1 MVAIYLQKTV
11 HEGLWARRMALFF
24 VQLLVLTVLLHR
36 FGSLATPA
44 ALNLLAVSI
53 GGLILA
59 IIVALVGI
67 VRIWFGGQIGA
78 GAAFAAIAIAL
89 VGLALP
95 AYYFSQ
101 FFLLPRLN
109 DVETTPRQPMHFSQ
123 LAAQRPADANRIVE
137 PDLAAAE
144 IQEKAYPDLRPMELE
159 RSVTETFDIVHE
171 AVKRI
176 GWTIA
181 LNEPPGEQPGRIE
194 ATDRTMIMGFTDDV
208 LVRVNGDDTHAF
220 IDVRSVSRYGLHD
233 LGANADRIRE
243 LFAEVKAALEK
254 GEKTGLEQA
263 EPKPKA
269 GTAPVLKK
277 PVKKRRQKR
286 NRRAR
291 DQQQSQPPAAQR
303 RRGPFGNLPL
313 LSPD

>member
-24 VQLLVLTVLLHR
+24 VQLLILTVLLHR

-44 ALNLLAVSI
+44 ALNLLTVSI
-53 GGLILA
+53 GGLVLA
-59 IIVALVGI
+59 IAVALFGL

-95 AYYFSQ
+95 LYYLSQ
-101 FFLLPRLN
+101 FFLLPRLT
-109 DVETTPRQPMHFSQ
+109 DVETTPRQPMQFSQ

-159 RSVTETFDIVHE
+159 RSATETFDIVHE
-171 AVKRI
+171 AVKRL
-176 GWTIA
+176 GWTIV
-181 LNEPPGEQPGRIE
+181 LNEPPGDQPGRIE
-194 ATDRTMIMGFTDDV
+194 ATDRTMIMGYTDDA
-208 LVRVNGDDTHAF
+208 LIRVTGDDTRAF
-220 IDVRSVSRYGLHD
+220 IDVRSVSRYGMHD
-233 LGANADRIRE
+233 LGANAERIRT

-277 PVKKRRQKR
+277 PVKKRRAKR
-286 NRRAR
+286 NRRATG
-291 DQQQSQPPAAQR
+291 QQQSQPPAAQR

>member
-24 VQLLVLTVLLHR
+24 VQLLILTVLLHR

-44 ALNLLAVSI
+44 ALNLLTVSI
-53 GGLILA
+53 GGLVLA
-59 IIVALVGI
+59 IIVAVVGL

-78 GAAFAAIAIAL
+78 GQAFAGIAIAL
-89 VGLALP
+89 IGLALP
-95 AYYFSQ
+95 LYYLSQ

-109 DVETTPRQPMHFSQ
+109 DVETTPRQPMQFSQ

-159 RSVTETFDIVHE
+159 RSATETFDIVHE

-176 GWTIA
+176 GWTIV

-194 ATDRTMIMGFTDDV
+194 ATDRTMIMGYTDDV
-208 LVRVNGDDTHAF
+208 LVRVTGDDTHAF
-220 IDVRSVSRYGLHD
+220 IDVRSVSRYGMHD
-233 LGANADRIRE
+233 LGANADRIRA

-286 NRRAR
+286 NRRATG
-291 DQQQSQPPAAQR
+291 QQESQPPAAQR

>member
-24 VQLLVLTVLLHR
+24 VQLLILTVLLHR

-44 ALNLLAVSI
+44 ALNLLTVSI
-53 GGLILA
+53 GGLVLA
-59 IIVALVGI
+59 IIIALVGI

-78 GAAFAAIAIAL
+78 GQAFAGIAIAL
-89 VGLALP
+89 IGLALP
-95 AYYFSQ
+95 LYYLSQ

-109 DVETTPRQPMHFSQ
+109 DVETTPRQPMQFSQ

-137 PDLAAAE
+137 PDLTAAE
-144 IQEKAYPDLRPMELE
+144 LQEKAYPDLRPMELE
-159 RSVTETFDIVHE
+159 RSATETFDIVHE

-176 GWTIA
+176 GWTIV

-194 ATDRTMIMGFTDDV
+194 ATDRTMIMGYTDDV
-208 LVRVNGDDTHAF
+208 LVRVTGDDTHAF
-220 IDVRSVSRYGLHD
+220 IDVRSASRYGMHD
-233 LGANADRIRE
+233 LGANADRIRA
-243 LFAEVKAALEK
+243 LFAGVKSALEK

-286 NRRAR
+286 NRRATG
-291 DQQQSQPPAAQR
+291 QQQSQPPAAQR

>member
-1 MVAIYLQKTV
+1 VVAIYLQKTV

-24 VQLLVLTVLLHR
+24 VQLLILTVLLHR

-44 ALNLLAVSI
+44 ALNLFTVSI
-53 GGLILA
+53 GGLVLA
-59 IIVALVGI
+59 IIVAVAGL

-78 GAAFAAIAIAL
+78 GQAFAGIAIAL
-89 VGLALP
+89 IGLALP
-95 AYYFSQ
+95 LYYFSQ

-109 DVETTPRQPMHFSQ
+109 DVETTPRQPMQFSQ

-159 RSVTETFDIVHE
+159 RSATETFDIVHE

-176 GWTIA
+176 GWTIV

-194 ATDRTMIMGFTDDV
+194 ATDRTMIMGYTDDV
-208 LVRVNGDDTHAF
+208 LVRVTGDDTHAF
-220 IDVRSVSRYGLHD
+220 IDVRSVSRYGMHD
-233 LGANADRIRE
+233 LGANADRIRA

-286 NRRAR
+286 NRRATG
-291 DQQQSQPPAAQR
+291 QQESQPPAAQR